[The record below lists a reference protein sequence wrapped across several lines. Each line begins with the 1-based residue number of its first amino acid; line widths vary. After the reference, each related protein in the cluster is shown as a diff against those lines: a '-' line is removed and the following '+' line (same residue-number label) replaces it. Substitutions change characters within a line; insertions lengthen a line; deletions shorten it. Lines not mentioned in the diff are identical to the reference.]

1 MSGPPIL
8 FLLGVLPEALQNSAA
23 RQPLRVCAAFCKS
36 LRASQLRILLSFGP
50 VPAFDGL
57 SGVVFTPRRPTVFQQ
72 QGVIMQNRVYRLIA
86 LAAGLMLASGCSGDN
101 PAAPAATSDIG
112 GASIQLASAIK
123 SDIAAS
129 AGNAIATDLET
140 LIANQASAVG
150 SFAIVSPSF
159 TPSSDEQPSSS
170 TPPSTEPKPPASNP
184 PASNPPSE
192 EPKPAPAPAPA
203 PPAECSFNAA
213 SLIYSCAKSA
223 EGKSVV
229 RSYQFL
235 DAAGNPMEKFVRG
248 TTESIHYLVR
258 TDASESNDNSSS
270 VSHSL
275 RDLTV
280 SGFLGPNRIWNGF
293 GSNADTSARREELSS
308 RKYTGLSV
316 DTLKAVTFVDERA
329 AHPYPLSGVAIRVV
343 DYTVVSTGKQLET
356 TTVHKRVVVTFNGT
370 ADVPISLGDYSCVLH
385 LDTHKVDGCK

>member
-1 MSGPPIL
+1 
-8 FLLGVLPEALQNSAA
+8 
-23 RQPLRVCAAFCKS
+23 
-36 LRASQLRILLSFGP
+36 
-50 VPAFDGL
+50 
-57 SGVVFTPRRPTVFQQ
+57 
-72 QGVIMQNRVYRLIA
+72 MQDRVYRLIA

-101 PAAPAATSDIG
+101 PAAPAGTSDIS

-123 SDIAAS
+123 SDIVAS
-129 AGNAIATDLET
+129 AGNAIATDLEALT
-140 LIANQASAVG
+140 ANQISAVG
-150 SFAIVSPSF
+150 SFAIVSPTFAASNEEH
-159 TPSSDEQPSSS
+159 PAGS
-170 TPPSTEPKPPASNP
+170 EPKPPVSNP
-184 PASNPPSE
+184 PASNPPAE

-203 PPAECSFNAA
+203 PPAECSFNQA

-248 TTESIHYLVR
+248 TTESIHHLVK
-258 TDASESNDNSSS
+258 TDASESNANSSS

-275 RDLTV
+275 RDWTV
-280 SGFLGPNRIWNGF
+280 SGFLGPNRIFNGF
-293 GSNADTSARREELSS
+293 GSNADTSTRREELSS

-343 DYTVVSTGKQLET
+343 DYTVVSTGRQLET
-356 TTVHKRVVVTFNGT
+356 TTVHKRIVVTFNGT

>member
-1 MSGPPIL
+1 M
-8 FLLGVLPEALQNSAA
+8 
-23 RQPLRVCAAFCKS
+23 R
-36 LRASQLRILLSFGP
+36 
-50 VPAFDGL
+50 D
-57 SGVVFTPRRPTVFQQ
+57 
-72 QGVIMQNRVYRLIA
+72 RVYRLIA

-101 PAAPAATSDIG
+101 PAAPAGTSDIS

-129 AGNAIATDLET
+129 AGNAIATDLEALT
-140 LIANQASAVG
+140 ANQISAVG
-150 SFAIVSPSF
+150 SFAIVSPTF
-159 TPSSDEQPSSS
+159 A
-170 TPPSTEPKPPASNP
+170 ASNEEH
-184 PASNPPSE
+184 PAGS

-203 PPAECSFNAA
+203 PPAECSFNQA

-248 TTESIHYLVR
+248 TTESIHHLVK
-258 TDASESNDNSSS
+258 TDASESSANSSS

-275 RDLTV
+275 RDWTV
-280 SGFLGPNRIWNGF
+280 SGFLGPNRIFNGF
-293 GSNADTSARREELSS
+293 GSNADTSTRREELSS

-343 DYTVVSTGKQLET
+343 DYTVVSTGRQLET
-356 TTVHKRVVVTFNGT
+356 TTVHKRIVVTFNGT

>member
-1 MSGPPIL
+1 
-8 FLLGVLPEALQNSAA
+8 
-23 RQPLRVCAAFCKS
+23 
-36 LRASQLRILLSFGP
+36 
-50 VPAFDGL
+50 
-57 SGVVFTPRRPTVFQQ
+57 
-72 QGVIMQNRVYRLIA
+72 MQNRVYRLVS

-101 PAAPAATSDIG
+101 PAAPAASSDING
-112 GASIQLASAIK
+112 VSIPLASAIK

-129 AGNAIATDLET
+129 AGNAIATDLEALT
-140 LIANQASAVG
+140 ANQVSAVG

-159 TPSSDEQPSSS
+159 ISSSDEQTSSS
-170 TPPSTEPKPPASNP
+170 TTPVVAPPNCTAAPQTGVFLCVKEPGAGDHLTCTYSEEKKLYICVKQEEPASNPPPTEPKPPASNP
-184 PASNPPSE
+184 PAE
-192 EPKPAPAPAPA
+192 EPKPTPV
-203 PPAECSFNAA
+203 PPKPEECSFNAA
-213 SLIYSCAKSA
+213 ALIYSCTKSA

-229 RSYQFL
+229 KSYQFL
-235 DAAGNPMEKFVRG
+235 DAAGNPMEKFIKG

-258 TDASESNDNSSS
+258 TDASESNDNSTS

-293 GSNADTSARREELSS
+293 GSNADTSSRREELSS

-316 DTLKAVTFVDERA
+316 DTLQAVTFVDERA
-329 AHPYPLSGVAIRVV
+329 THPYPLSGVAIRVV
-343 DYTVVSTGKQLET
+343 DYAVVSTGRQLET